1 MSRIIDCMERRLLPD
16 AVIRRGIRSLLTAR
30 LSAEDRGNIEANRT
44 AERDFIHVLRK
55 SPIAVST
62 TEANRQHYE
71 LPPDF
76 FRLVLGK
83 RLKYSCC
90 LFAEGIE
97 SLDGAEEAMLA
108 LTCRRAEIE
117 DGMDILELGCGWGSL
132 TLWMAARYPN
142 CAITVVSNSRLQQ
155 EHIRSECEKR
165 GLANVRLI
173 KADMNEFLADRHYD
187 RVVSVEMFEHM
198 RNYQTLLKRIAT
210 WLKSDGKLFVH
221 IFCHARHAYFFETE
235 GAGNWMGKYFFT
247 GGIMPSDHLFL
258 YFQDDMVLEDHWRVS
273 GIHYQK
279 TAEAWLGNLDKN
291 ERLLAPVLQTAYGP
305 VEATRWLQRWRVF
318 FMACAELWGYRGG
331 GEWWVS
337 HYLFRRREG

>member
-16 AVIRRGIRSLLTAR
+16 ALIRRGIRFLLKAR
-30 LSAEDRGNIEANRT
+30 LNAEDHGDIEADRA
-44 AERDFIHVLRK
+44 AERDFIETLRR

-62 TEANRQHYE
+62 TEANLQHYE

-90 LFAEGIE
+90 LFAEGVD
-97 SLDGAEEAMLA
+97 SLDAAEEAMLE
-108 LTCRRAEIE
+108 LSCRRAEIE
-117 DGMDILELGCGWGSL
+117 DGMDILELGCGWGAL
-132 TLWMAARYPN
+132 TLWMAERYPH
-142 CAITVVSNSRLQQ
+142 CSITAVSNSRLQQ

-165 GLANVRLI
+165 GLANVHLI
-173 KADMNEFLADRHYD
+173 KADMNDFLSDRRYD
-187 RVVSVEMFEHM
+187 RVVSLEMLEHM
-198 RNYQTLLKRIAT
+198 RNYQALLARIST
-210 WLKSDGKLFVH
+210 WLKSGGKLFVH
-221 IFCHARHAYFFETE
+221 IFCHARYAYFFETE

-247 GGIMPSDHLFL
+247 GGIMPSDHLLL

-273 GIHYQK
+273 GIHYHK
-279 TAEAWLGNLDKN
+279 TAEAWLGNIDKN
-291 ERLLAPVLQTAYGP
+291 ERLLVPVLQAAYGAL
-305 VEATRWLQRWRVF
+305 EAKRWLQRWRIF
-318 FMACAELWGYRGG
+318 FMACAELWGFRGG

>member
-16 AVIRRGIRSLLTAR
+16 AVVRRGIRFLLKAR
-30 LSAEDRGNIEANRT
+30 LSAEDRGNIEADRA
-44 AERDFIHVLRK
+44 AERDFIEVLRK
-55 SPIAVST
+55 SPIAVAT

-76 FRLVLGK
+76 FRLVLGA

-90 LFAEGIE
+90 LFADGIE
-97 SLDGAEEAMLA
+97 SLDAAEEAMLE

-117 DGMDILELGCGWGSL
+117 DGMDVLELGCGWGSL
-132 TLWMAARYPN
+132 TLWMAERYPN
-142 CAITVVSNSRLQQ
+142 CSITAVSNSRHQQ

-173 KADMNEFLADRHYD
+173 KADMNEFRADRRYD

-198 RNYQTLLKRIAT
+198 RNYQALLQRIST
-210 WLKSDGKLFVH
+210 WLKSGGKLFVH
-221 IFCHARHAYFFETE
+221 IFCHSRYAYFFETE
-235 GAGNWMGKYFFT
+235 GAVNWMGKYFFT
-247 GGIMPSDHLFL
+247 GGIMPSDHLLL
-258 YFQDDMVLEDHWRVS
+258 YFQDDMVLEDHWRLS
-273 GIHYQK
+273 GIHYRK
-279 TAEAWLGNLDKN
+279 TAEAWLGNLDRN
-291 ERLLAPVLQTAYGP
+291 DTLLAPVLQTAYGP
-305 VEATRWLQRWRVF
+305 LEARRWLQRWRIF

-337 HYLFRRREG
+337 HYLFRRRDG